1 MKRFTFK
8 NQIILGVILVIV
20 GNTLA
25 FIFHNGIFS
34 NVVWIIYGL
43 LFLLNPVYPGQYI
56 SEKKGKIAARI
67 AGIGCIVI
75 GLLTKFVI

>member
-43 LFLLNPVYPGQYI
+43 L
-56 SEKKGKIAARI
+56 SS
-67 AGIGCIVI
+67 
-75 GLLTKFVI
+75 

>member
-34 NVVWIIYGL
+34 NVVWIIIN
-43 LFLLNPVYPGQYI
+43 FITRV
-56 SEKKGKIAARI
+56 
-67 AGIGCIVI
+67 
-75 GLLTKFVI
+75 

>member
-8 NQIILGVILVIV
+8 EQIILGVILVIV
-20 GNTLA
+20 GNILA
-25 FIFHNGIFS
+25 FIFHNGMFS

-43 LFLLNPVYPGQYI
+43 LFLLNPVYPEQYI

-67 AGIGCIVI
+67 AGVVCIVI